1 METNLYEQVQNVLS
15 TFSEPATI
23 EELTAELVMG
33 DNCDLGTI
41 PLRVVYNFIE
51 DALCTGG
58 DSCPILKLV
67 FGFNRPGYIL
77 KHKDPDSVDLH

>member
-33 DNCDLGTI
+33 GHCDLGAI

-51 DALCTGG
+51 DALSDKCH
-58 DSCPILKLV
+58 DIA
-67 FGFNRPGYIL
+67 
-77 KHKDPDSVDLH
+77 DPEMSGHR